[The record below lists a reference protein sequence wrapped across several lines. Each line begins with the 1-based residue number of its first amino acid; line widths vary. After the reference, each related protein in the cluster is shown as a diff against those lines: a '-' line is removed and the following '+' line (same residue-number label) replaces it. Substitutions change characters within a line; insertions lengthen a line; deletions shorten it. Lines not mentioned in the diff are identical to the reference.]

1 MRIAII
7 GAGNVGG
14 ALGRAFADRGHAV
27 VFGVRDTG
35 SAKTETALAMAPGTH
50 ATSPANAVE
59 GADVIVFA
67 LRWEGVAEIV
77 AELPSL
83 NGRIVIDTMNRFSG
97 DPARSTTQ
105 DLAELL
111 ARRSAHQSLQ
121 HDRFENM
128 TTARA
133 RRTKAAMFVAGDDP
147 GAKRVAMDLATEIGF
162 EAEDAGPL
170 ANAKA
175 LEEMVRVWLA
185 LTKAHGRG
193 DRLGDLARLSG
204 MPRSADLRG

>member
-14 ALGRAFADRGHAV
+14 ALGRVFAEHGHTVA
-27 VFGVRDTG
+27 FGVRDPS
-35 SAKTETALAMAPGTH
+35 SAKTAAALAAAPGTS
-50 ATSPANAVE
+50 ATSPAGAVE
-59 GADVIVFA
+59 GAEVIILA
-67 LRWEGVAEIV
+67 LRWDAVAETV

-83 NGRIVIDTMNRFSG
+83 KGRIVIDTMNRFTG

-105 DLAELL
+105 DLADLL
-111 ARRSAHQSLQ
+111 PGAKLAKAF
-121 HDRFENM
+121 DTIGFENL
-128 TTARA
+128 TTAHG

-147 GAKRVAMDLATEIGF
+147 DAKRVAMDLATEIGF
-162 EAEDAGPL
+162 DAEDAGPL

-185 LTKAHGRG
+185 MTQVHGRG
-193 DRLGDLARLSG
+193 IGWAISRD
-204 MPRSADLRG
+204 